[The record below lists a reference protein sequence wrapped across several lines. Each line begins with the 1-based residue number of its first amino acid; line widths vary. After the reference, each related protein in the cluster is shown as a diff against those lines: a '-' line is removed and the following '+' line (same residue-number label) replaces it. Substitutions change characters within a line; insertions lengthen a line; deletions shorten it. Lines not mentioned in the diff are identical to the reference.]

1 MRTADTIYNFSP
13 VVILSFLRNL
23 AMLYPA
29 RNTVE
34 TKNTNPEMF
43 VEYITSIIMAINSI
57 MNDEILYIFI
67 NLFFINSPINQDRN
81 ATLGVYAYIVLRFVP
96 NKVTVL

>member
-1 MRTADTIYNFSP
+1 MYNFLP
-13 VVILSFLRNL
+13 VVILSFLRSL

-34 TKNTNPEMF
+34 TKNTKPEMF
-43 VEYITSIIMAINSI
+43 VEHITSITMAINNI
-57 MNDEILYIFI
+57 TNDDMLYTFI

-81 ATLGVYAYIVLRFVP
+81 ATLGVYAYNVLRFVP
-96 NKVTVL
+96 NRVTLL